1 MRRSSLLK
9 ALVTV
14 LMVLTVISASFVPA
28 YAAKGVYTV
37 ADGTETV
44 RVGEIPNEPGKDT
57 NDSIIV
63 VNLPS
68 SVRNI
73 ENGAFK
79 NCPNIRIMN
88 VDGRRNSVNFD
99 PKYVFYT
106 IHGLKVNYDTPPMDS
121 VPAEYTT
128 QSADATTTTTK
139 APETTTAAPET
150 TTDSSTTTTTEAD
163 TTTTT
168 TTEAYSTVDS
178 WDELISG
185 DVAEDTSVERPSV
198 LAKVLPFVGAGA
210 ALIGAI
216 VLMVLKFKK

>member
-1 MRRSSLLK
+1 MKRSSLLK

-88 VDGRRNSVNFD
+88 VDGKRNSVNFD

-128 QSADATTTTTK
+128 QSADTTTTTK

-163 TTTTT
+163 T
-168 TTEAYSTVDS
+168 
-178 WDELISG
+178 
-185 DVAEDTSVERPSV
+185 
-198 LAKVLPFVGAGA
+198 
-210 ALIGAI
+210 
-216 VLMVLKFKK
+216 

>member
-1 MRRSSLLK
+1 MKKSVLLK
-9 ALVTV
+9 VLFAAFAAVTI
-14 LMVLTVISASFVPA
+14 LSASFVPA
-28 YAAKGVYTV
+28 FAAKGVYTV

-121 VPAEYTT
+121 VPPEYTT
-128 QSADATTTTTK
+128 QSADATTTTK

-168 TTEAYSTVDS
+168 TESYSTVDS
-178 WDELISG
+178 WEELISG
-185 DVAEDTSVERPSV
+185 DVAEDASVEKPSV
-198 LAKVLPFVGAGA
+198 LAKVLPFVGAGL
-210 ALIGAI
+210 ALVGAI
-216 VLMVLKFKK
+216 VLMVIKFKK

>member
-1 MRRSSLLK
+1 MKKSVLLK
-9 ALVTV
+9 VLFAAFAAVTI
-14 LMVLTVISASFVPA
+14 LSASFVPA
-28 YAAKGVYTV
+28 FAAKGVYTV

-121 VPAEYTT
+121 VPPEYTT
-128 QSADATTTTTK
+128 QSADATTTTK

-168 TTEAYSTVDS
+168 TESYSTVDS
-178 WDELISG
+178 WEELISG
-185 DVAEDTSVERPSV
+185 DVAEDASVEKPSV
-198 LAKVLPFVGAGA
+198 LAKVLPVVGAGL
-210 ALIGAI
+210 ALVGAI
-216 VLMVLKFKK
+216 VLMVIKFKK

>member
-1 MRRSSLLK
+1 MLK

-128 QSADATTTTTK
+128 QSADTTTTTK

>member
-1 MRRSSLLK
+1 MKRSSLLK

-88 VDGRRNSVNFD
+88 VDGKRNSVNFD

-128 QSADATTTTTK
+128 QSADTTTTTK

>member
-1 MRRSSLLK
+1 MRKSAVLK
-9 ALVTV
+9 VLVAALAVMTI
-14 LMVLTVISASFVPA
+14 LFASFVPA

-44 RVGEIPNEPGKDT
+44 MVGEIPNEPGKDT

-63 VNLPS
+63 VNIPS

-73 ENGAFK
+73 QNGAFK

-106 IHGLKVNYDTPPMDS
+106 IHGLKVNYDTPAMDS
-121 VPAEYTT
+121 VPDEYTT
-128 QSADATTTTTK
+128 QAATTTTTA

-168 TTEAYSTVDS
+168 TTEAYSAVNT

-185 DVAEDTSVERPSV
+185 DVAEDASVERPSV
-198 LAKVLPFVGAGA
+198 LVKVLPFVGAGL

-216 VLMVLKFKK
+216 VLMVIKFRK

>member
-88 VDGRRNSVNFD
+88 VDGKRNSVNFD

-121 VPAEYTT
+121 VPPEYTT
-128 QSADATTTTTK
+128 QSADTTTTTK

>member
-1 MRRSSLLK
+1 MKRSSLLK

-128 QSADATTTTTK
+128 QSADTTTTTK